1 MNLIG
6 EIKKKGHRVT
16 NSREL
21 ICEILENSG
30 HAHFTV
36 DELYKKVTKKS
47 SEVDLATVY
56 RTLELL
62 GQIGLIAHLHQAHG
76 SGIYFLRNEENI
88 MHLICMSCERIIDI
102 SFETFTK
109 INKLLMKETKF
120 KSINNNF
127 IYSGI
132 CENCK

>member
-16 NSREL
+16 KSREL
-21 ICEILENSG
+21 ICKILENSG

-62 GQIGLIAHLHQAHG
+62 GQIGLIAHLHRAHG